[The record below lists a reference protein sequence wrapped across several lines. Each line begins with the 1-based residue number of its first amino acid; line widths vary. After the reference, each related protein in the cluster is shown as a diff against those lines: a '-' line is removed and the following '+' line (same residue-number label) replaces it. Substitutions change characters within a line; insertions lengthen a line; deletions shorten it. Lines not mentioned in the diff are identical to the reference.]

1 MCSDLL
7 VLLLVP
13 DEPTSGL
20 DAAAA
25 SNIMQEIVRVA
36 KEERIII
43 VCTIHQP
50 STKVYNGFDQLMIM
64 SRGRQA
70 FSGDVTEAIPHF
82 DSIGYPCP
90 PATNPAEVSCRS
102 TRCMGYICSLRQC

>member
-1 MCSDLL
+1 
-7 VLLLVP
+7 
-13 DEPTSGL
+13 
-20 DAAAA
+20 
-25 SNIMQEIVRVA
+25 
-36 KEERIII
+36 
-43 VCTIHQP
+43 
-50 STKVYNGFDQLMIM
+50 MIM